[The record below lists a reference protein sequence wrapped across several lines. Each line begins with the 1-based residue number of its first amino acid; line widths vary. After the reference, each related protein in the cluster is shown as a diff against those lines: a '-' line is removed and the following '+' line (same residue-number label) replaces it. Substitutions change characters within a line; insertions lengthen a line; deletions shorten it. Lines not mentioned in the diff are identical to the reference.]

1 MPVYEYELLHLR
13 QVRERDYQ
21 WDSTHRGLIGHHDK
35 LHPFLNERGQD
46 GWSIV
51 THVSDGRFG
60 NMIVLQRPIPEAKS
74 EAVAVQKE
82 MVTTPFESDLIVTE
96 VGRLRADLQQ
106 GLALQAQLL
115 TTLGKEFPAVLQAVS
130 QSVGE
135 LAARPLPVPVPV
147 PVQATVDGIALRQL
161 GGQLE
166 AAIDNLRFA
175 LQPAPPV
182 EPERLVS
189 VSAPAK
195 DWRFWKQWR
204 AAPLSEGVA

>member
-60 NMIVLQRPIPEAKS
+60 NMIVLSRPVLEAPVES
-74 EAVAVQKE
+74 VAVPLE
-82 MVTTPFESDLIVTE
+82 AASTPFERDLIVAE
-96 VGRLRADLQQ
+96 VGRLRTDLRQ

-115 TTLGKEFPAVLQAVS
+115 TALGKEFPTVLQAVS

-135 LAARPLPVPVPV
+135 LAARPLPA